1 MQRDDLWKTIAIK
14 DEADRA
20 RRQLLDE
27 MNRQVT
33 EEARQKKE
41 QIIDGF
47 LRDVVVQLR
56 TTVYEAATDI
66 AAAMT
71 KNDGKLHPRSVV
83 QLRSLIDRVG
93 ELNFF
98 GDAETTKMIAQV
110 QGLFDRPATT
120 RNQADIKTTLQDVA
134 LVTRQS
140 LIDLDAAGAARSARI
155 IGAGLGEAEH
165 PITEEIIVAAR
176 KRLNLDDA
184 NPTEDLVLGS
194 AKPTASRSRGA
205 I

>member
-1 MQRDDLWKTIAIK
+1 
-14 DEADRA
+14 
-20 RRQLLDE
+20 

-33 EEARQKKE
+33 EEARQKKK

-56 TTVYEAATDI
+56 TTVYEATTDI

-71 KNDGKLHPRSVV
+71 KNDGKLHPRPVV

-155 IGAGLGEAEH
+155 IGAGWRAEH

-184 NPTEDLVLGS
+184 NPTEDLVLSS
-194 AKPTASRSRGA
+194 AKPTAASRGA